1 MGRLEGS
8 NSYRKE
14 NRAGNG
20 WGILRF
26 KEQENVVILH
36 WIVWVSLTESA
47 LGQSCK
53 KMNGLSRT
61 GICQRNILG
70 KGRVRREGGGV
81 EKAVGW
87 GYLKA
92 CSTWEGLL
100 LRGCGDLLE
109 TSE

>member
-36 WIVWVSLTESA
+36 
-47 LGQSCK
+47 
-53 KMNGLSRT
+53 
-61 GICQRNILG
+61 
-70 KGRVRREGGGV
+70 
-81 EKAVGW
+81 
-87 GYLKA
+87 
-92 CSTWEGLL
+92 
-100 LRGCGDLLE
+100 
-109 TSE
+109 